1 MFESEFKKLAEKEKC
16 EYKVKNFVVDGSI
29 GAKLPISIY
38 TINLLYND
46 IDLEIR
52 FELGNSN
59 VAESK
64 FQIIASKNL
73 PNFKLVTRNHF
84 SRLFFKREQ
93 IWKIVCND
101 SEFKK
106 AVLSI
111 LNASGLNYV
120 APEDVYWEYH
130 AGVGNIYVY
139 IFLAAFVIWLLYRL
153 LKGISVIFDVNAGG
167 VYFYGLMSILILK
180 IIFLLYYE
188 VNNSVFQY
196 LKLALKQFNIFG

>member
-111 LNASGLNYV
+111 LNASGLNEIAQKEAFEPIIEGFYNN
-120 APEDVYWEYH
+120 D
-130 AGVGNIYVY
+130 IYN
-139 IFLAAFVIWLLYRL
+139 F
-153 LKGISVIFDVNAGG
+153 
-167 VYFYGLMSILILK
+167 SIKYYLGFNEKEKSLVPIVKFQKKMIDYLIEIRTVDK
-180 IIFLLYYE
+180 R
-188 VNNSVFQY
+188 
-196 LKLALKQFNIFG
+196 